1 VHPNHRRRA
10 WSRPLVVAVATL
22 ALAAACSSSKKAAT
36 SSSSSAAPAAG
47 SAPASTAVSGA
58 AAGTPKAGG
67 TLKFGLE
74 SDVST
79 LDEAQG
85 LAQPADKAI
94 ALAIYDPLMS
104 FDDKGNVVPYLASA
118 ITGSADAKT
127 WTLTLRQGVMFSDGT
142 RLNAD
147 AVVAHFKRLQ
157 DPATKSYWYTDAAK
171 FTETAADDHTVVFSL
186 AAANVAFPQDLTAA
200 EGYIESPTAVK
211 AEGADF
217 GRKPVGT
224 GPFVLK
230 EYVTGDHALVARN
243 PNYWKK
249 DANGAQLP
257 YLDAIRYVPIA
268 DTKARLSALQAGD
281 VDLIQTADSSTIKQA
296 LDAGFQV
303 QKVSGSSS
311 TVILFDNKVAPVDDA
326 RVRQALAYAINRQ
339 AINSVVYGGVRQPSY
354 SAFSTSSPYYEKVGT
369 PTFDLGKAKALLA
382 QYGKPVDLTLECITT
397 PESNS
402 ILQLVQQ
409 MWQDAGAHVTL
420 KTEEQGQYVADIF
433 GHKPYQA
440 ACFRTVQFVD
450 PDDLYNTYYTG
461 NTQNLLSYSNPTV
474 DAALDKGRSD
484 PNTADRVAAYHTLQ
498 EQLAKDIPGITLLY
512 DLYGNIY
519 KSSVH
524 GLPTPE
530 ANSLGAIKVTTI
542 WMS

>member
-1 VHPNHRRRA
+1 MA
-10 WSRPLVVAVATL
+10 AT
-22 ALAAACSSSKKAAT
+22 ALAAACSSSKK
-36 SSSSSAAPAAG
+36 SSAPPTTSG
-47 SAPASTAVSGA
+47 PASTVA
-58 AAGTPKAGG
+58 AAAATPKTGG
-67 TLKFGLE
+67 TLRFALE

-94 ALAIYDPLMS
+94 ALAIYDPLAS
-104 FDDKGNVVPYLASA
+104 FDDHGNVVPYLASA
-118 ITGSADAKT
+118 ITHSADAKT
-127 WTLTLRQGVMFSDGT
+127 WTFTLRQGVTFSDGT
-142 RLNAD
+142 PFNAD

-157 DPATKSYWYTDAAK
+157 DPATKSFWYTDAVK
-171 FTETAADDHTVVFSL
+171 FTESAPDENTVVFTL
-186 AAANVAFPQDLTAA
+186 TAPNVAFPQDLTSA

-217 GRKPVGT
+217 AQKPVGT
-224 GPFVLK
+224 GPFTIK
-230 EYVTGDHALVARN
+230 ENIPGDHVLVAKN
-243 PNYWKK
+243 PSYWKK
-249 DANGAQLP
+249 DASGAALP
-257 YLDAIRYVPIA
+257 YLDAIRYVFIA

-296 LDAGFQV
+296 VDAGFQV
-303 QKVSGSSS
+303 QRVSGSSS
-311 TVILFDNKVAPVDDA
+311 TVILFDTKTAPVDDV
-326 RVRQALAYAINRQ
+326 RVRTALAYATDRQ
-339 AINSVVYGGVRQPSY
+339 AINNVVYGGVRQPAY
-354 SAFSTSSPYYEKVGT
+354 SIFPTSSPYYEAVGN
-369 PTFDLGKAKALLA
+369 PKYDPAKAKALLA
-382 QYGKPVDLTLECITT
+382 QYGKPVDLTLECIPT
-397 PESNS
+397 PEANS

-409 MWQDAGAHVTL
+409 MWQQVGVKVTL

-440 ACFRTVQFVD
+440 ACFRTNQFVD

-461 NTQNLLSYSNPTV
+461 NSQNTTNYSNPTV

-484 PNTADRVAAYHTLQ
+484 PTMADRVAAYHTMQ
-498 EQLAKDIPGITLLY
+498 EQLAQDVPGIPLLY